1 MLHSAVAMYTGED
14 KSCVNKREE
23 FQGLYVLKAIC
34 ALWVVGIHL
43 PLVGKADLM
52 PLFVSAVPCF
62 YIISG
67 FFLYKGGDSIK
78 ERACAWK
85 WCKKIFTVACLINV
99 FYFAVAILR
108 GEWPDICEKFC
119 ISFVTGDTVNGAL
132 WYLTAMWEALC
143 VFIFCRRFFS
153 DKVIYV
159 FSFFILFN
167 LLLGKYYFIFDAGE
181 YDLPQCIRLNWLTV
195 ALPCMSVGY
204 LLRKHELYFKNVKV
218 ELWVVIFMLLSYIEY
233 FVLKSF
239 CIETPSYYL
248 FTLPMAVCLVL
259 VCKNL
264 ANEKLSLLANIGK
277 NHSSNIYYFH
287 MFLGA
292 FIGFLSFHL
301 EINVKL
307 VTALIVYVGCI
318 FFSMGVNYLC
328 QSVRNLWRN
337 IYKGE

>member
-1 MLHSAVAMYTGED
+1 MGEG
-14 KSCVNKREE
+14 KSCVRKQEE

-43 PLVGKADLM
+43 PVIGKVDLM

-67 FFLYKGGDSIK
+67 FFLYQGGNSIK

-85 WCKKIFTVACLINV
+85 WCKKIFTVACLINA
-99 FYFAVAILR
+99 FYFVVSIVR
-108 GEWPDICEKFC
+108 GEWPGVCEKFC
-119 ISFVTGDTVNGAL
+119 ISFVTGDSVNGAL

-153 DKVIYV
+153 DKLIYV
-159 FSFFILFN
+159 FPIFVLFN
-167 LLLGKYYFIFDAGE
+167 LLLGKYYFIFDSGE
-181 YDLPQCIRLNWLTV
+181 YNLPQYVRLNWLAV

-204 LLRKHELYFKNVKV
+204 LLRKHAQHFNGVKV
-218 ELWVVIFMLLSYIEY
+218 GFCAVIFMLLTYVEY

-259 VCKNL
+259 VAKNL
-264 ANEKLSLLANIGK
+264 SNENLTLLANIGK
-277 NHSSNIYYFH
+277 NHSSNIYFFH
-287 MFLGA
+287 MFLG
-292 FIGFLSFHL
+292 FCIGVLSFHL
-301 EINVKL
+301 QINVKP

-318 FFSMGVNYLC
+318 FFSIGVNYMC
-328 QSVRNLWRN
+328 QYVRNLWRN
-337 IYKGE
+337 IYEGE